1 MFLTKV
7 IDPAG
12 NAVTL
17 NYDDRLRLKS
27 FTDAT
32 DRRTTFQYALA
43 DKPLLITAVTDPF
56 GRRAKLAYDTS
67 GRLIRITDVLGMAS
81 EFTYDAGT
89 QITAMTTPY
98 GTTSFAAS
106 GDGNARRIEITDP
119 LGAKEVV
126 VYGHNTPGM
135 PDAES
140 VVPSGLTAPV
150 ANAYLSYRNT
160 AYWNK
165 QAQAQAPGDYTQARI
180 KHWTH
185 APDGLKTWY
194 TLESIK
200 QPLERRVW
208 FSYPGQESNLW
219 RSTLMAGSFDQPSA
233 LARVLDDGSTQ
244 LIRYD
249 YNAKGQ
255 VTRAIDP
262 MGRQTRYSYAD
273 NGIDL
278 LRVTQVTAAG
288 EETLAEVTWNAQ
300 HRPLSVRDAAGQV
313 TQYTYNAAGQ
323 VVSVTDALGQMTAF
337 SYDAVGQLT
346 RIVNP
351 AGRTALAFSYDGF
364 GRVAS
369 RTDSEGYT
377 VTYGY
382 DALDRVT
389 TVGYPDGSRERYAY
403 NKLDPVSFT
412 DRLGRRTVSVYDAVR
427 NRIAVTD
434 PSGHT
439 VRYGYDADGRL
450 KSLTDARG
458 NTTRFERDI
467 QGRLTARVYAD
478 GSREGYAY
486 DAAAGRLSTRTDA
499 LGQRTAYGYARDN
512 RLAAVDYA
520 GALEETASVRFEDD
534 PSFPRRV
541 RMSDGAGTTT
551 YQYYPA
557 GGPGA
562 LQLAQEDGPFDE
574 DTVSYGYDA
583 LGRVTSRQ
591 VADRSEAW
599 AYDVLG
605 RVIGHQNPLGTF
617 SYAYLGDSDQVT
629 AELLDEVPL
638 ATWRYLDNAGDRRLA
653 AIAYPNGLTNAT
665 LRSDPYRILGI
676 AEASRVRAYRY
687 DAKDRLVLAV
697 DLSRAEDQTRLAQA
711 RATRGVVYRYDAA
724 DNLLQGLTLPGQV
737 NALNQLLRWEGQAL
751 DYDANGNL
759 IADGRWRYRYDAENR
774 LVAIQ
779 PQEISSE
786 LEYRFGYDGLGRRV
800 SESGNDSLRSLTWCG
815 EEICQFRS

>member
-1 MFLTKV
+1 MSA
-7 IDPAG
+7 AG
-12 NAVTL
+12 LV
-17 NYDDRLRLKS
+17 
-27 FTDAT
+27 
-32 DRRTTFQYALA
+32 
-43 DKPLLITAVTDPF
+43 
-56 GRRAKLAYDTS
+56 
-67 GRLIRITDVLGMAS
+67 
-81 EFTYDAGT
+81 
-89 QITAMTTPY
+89 
-98 GTTSFAAS
+98 
-106 GDGNARRIEITDP
+106 
-119 LGAKEVV
+119 
-126 VYGHNTPGM
+126 
-135 PDAES
+135 S
-140 VVPSGLTAPV
+140 VDS
-150 ANAYLSYRNT
+150 
-160 AYWNK
+160 
-165 QAQAQAPGDYTQARI
+165 
-180 KHWTH
+180 
-185 APDGLKTWY
+185 
-194 TLESIK
+194 
-200 QPLERRVW
+200 
-208 FSYPGQESNLW
+208 
-219 RSTLMAGSFDQPSA
+219 
-233 LARVLDDGSTQ
+233 
-244 LIRYD
+244 
-249 YNAKGQ
+249 
-255 VTRAIDP
+255 
-262 MGRQTRYSYAD
+262 
-273 NGIDL
+273 L
-278 LRVTQVTAAG
+278 LRN
-288 EETLAEVTWNAQ
+288 AE
-300 HRPLSVRDAAGQV
+300 RFRKL
-313 TQYTYNAAGQ
+313 Y
-323 VVSVTDALGQMTAF
+323 LG
-337 SYDAVGQLT
+337 D
-346 RIVNP
+346 
-351 AGRTALAFSYDGF
+351 
-364 GRVAS
+364 
-369 RTDSEGYT
+369 
-377 VTYGY
+377 
-382 DALDRVT
+382 
-389 TVGYPDGSRERYAY
+389 VGYPDGSRERYAY

-434 PSGHT
+434 PAGHT

-486 DAAAGRLSTRTDA
+486 DTAAGRLSTRTDA

-520 GALEETASVRFEDD
+520 GALEETASLRFEDD

-562 LQLAQEDGPFDE
+562 LRLAQEDGPFDE

-591 VADRSEAW
+591 VADHSEAW

-653 AIAYPNGLTNAT
+653 AIAYPNGLGEAT
-665 LRSDPYRILGI
+665 LRTDPYRILGI

-724 DNLLQGLTLPGQV
+724 DNLLQGLTRPGQV

-779 PQEISSE
+779 PQDVTRE

-815 EEICQFRS
+815 ELICQLRSSGGSATYPYPQGEWQAGRRLYQERDHLGSVRAVRDLDSGTVVTRFDYGPYGTEQQRSGSLLTERGYAGMYRHAESRAVSIFTVQHDLLSH